1 MEGYVKWYDG
11 LDFIVKLIFAIIPI
25 TAWINGIIYRIA
37 KGKIIS
43 GILCIPF
50 GFVFWVVDLIS
61 IILNK
66 QIEWVLF

>member
-25 TAWINGIIYRIA
+25 TAWINGIVYRIA
-37 KGKIIS
+37 KEKYIS

-50 GFVFWVVDLIS
+50 GFIFWIIDLVSVIV
-61 IILNK
+61 NK
-66 QIEWVLF
+66 QPEWLLF